1 MANNRLKAFRE
12 KAGFTQAGL
21 AEACGWGANQSR
33 ISNYEQ
39 SRSHPRLS
47 DCRIII
53 SALNGAG
60 AECDLDDVFPPE
72 SGAAA

>member
-1 MANNRLKAFRE
+1 MSISHLKAFRE

-21 AEACGWGANQSR
+21 AEACGWGSNQSR

-39 SRSHPRLS
+39 SRSHPRLK

-53 SALNGAG
+53 CALNEAG
-60 AECDLDDVFPPE
+60 AKCVLDDVFPPE
-72 SGAAA
+72 PAEVE